1 MDSISPVSSPVGT
14 PVTSVVDEGVDTIL
28 GSVEDWILEDG
39 TWDDTKYWRDG
50 AEWKDS

>member
-1 MDSISPVSSPVGT
+1 MATLEPVISPVREPVVIGLG
-14 PVTSVVDEGVDTIL
+14 GVIVKPQTI
-28 GSVEDWILEDG
+28 EDWILEDG